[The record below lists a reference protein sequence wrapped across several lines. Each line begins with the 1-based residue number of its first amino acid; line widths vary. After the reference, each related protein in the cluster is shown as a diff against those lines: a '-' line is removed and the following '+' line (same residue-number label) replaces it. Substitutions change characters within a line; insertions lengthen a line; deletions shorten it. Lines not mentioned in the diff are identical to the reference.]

1 VARHQIESASARE
14 HQAVMHGVM
23 AEAQRADVLHS
34 DRDTMHA
41 WERFLAGESAVS
53 VPSALIASW
62 QRSLESGVNP
72 SASLAPFAVRGDAV
86 EALRWRH
93 RELLAASDR
102 LFTATADLF
111 ADSHSILL
119 LTNQDGVVLK
129 AAGDLR
135 TLTAGEKIHLTTG
148 GDWREAM
155 AGTNGIGTALATG
168 EPTYIHGSE
177 HFCEGIKSWSCA
189 AAPICE
195 PGTGAILGVL
205 DISGPPST
213 YQINNLTLAITA
225 ARQIEMVLAEQS
237 ARQHM
242 RLLAYCLQ
250 RLSSSDAA
258 GMIAIDRRGRL
269 VHSTGRVPLPVGV
282 GERFPGMDENSAVED
297 WARHLPRGLRAEWF
311 NPVVV
316 EGSTIGAM
324 LVVPAIRSRSSGN
337 RIAERHALN
346 DEARSESRSESRSE
360 FHSESRSESRSDARG
375 QTGNEPGSEADP
387 QRNCFAQI
395 LGQSAVMLAAVN
407 RGRQLASRR
416 VPVLI
421 EGETGVGKEL
431 FARAIHGEERG
442 GGAFVAYNCG
452 AASKELIGSEL
463 FGHVRGAFTGAT
475 AEGRPGRF
483 ELAHGGTLCL
493 DEIGEL
499 PLELQPVL
507 LRALEEGVVYRLG
520 DTQPRRVDVRLLAM
534 TNRNLHDEVKSG
546 RFRGDLYYRI
556 SVTRI
561 RIPPLRERDID
572 IDLLVEHFNR
582 RLAIRHGVA
591 LRRLNPE
598 VMAVLRAYSW
608 PGNVREMRNIIE
620 NLLLTSREEEVGLDE
635 LPAELLAE
643 TATAG
648 TAEPVLLQSTSL
660 EETERVAIARAVYGA
675 HGNLAQAARA
685 LGVSRSTLY
694 RKLELYHLEGIVKP
708 AVE

>member
-1 VARHQIESASARE
+1 VVRHHIESASGPG
-14 HQAVMHGVM
+14 HQAVMHELM
-23 AEAQRADVLHS
+23 AQAQRADVLHS
-34 DRDTMHA
+34 DRDTMRA
-41 WERFLAGESAVS
+41 WERFLAGEPSVS

-72 SASLAPFAVRGDAV
+72 SARLAPFAVHGDAV

-102 LFTATADLF
+102 LFAATADLF
-111 ADSHSILL
+111 ADSGSMLL
-119 LTNQDGVVLK
+119 LTNQDGVILK

-195 PGTGAILGVL
+195 PGTGSIIGVL

-242 RLLAYCLQ
+242 RLLAFCLQ
-250 RLSSSDAA
+250 RLSSCDAA

-269 VHSTGRVPLPVGV
+269 VHTTGRVPLPVGI
-282 GERFPGMDENSAVED
+282 GERFPGMDESSAVED
-297 WARHLPRGLRAEWF
+297 WARHLPQGLRAEWF
-311 NPVVV
+311 SPVVV

-324 LVVPAIRSRSSGN
+324 LVVPAIRSRSSGKRTAG
-337 RIAERHALN
+337 RINAFGSAAGHQC
-346 DEARSESRSESRSE
+346 
-360 FHSESRSESRSDARG
+360 G
-375 QTGNEPGSEADP
+375 GEPGSEADP

-407 RGRQLASRR
+407 RGRQLARRR

-463 FGHVRGAFTGAT
+463 FGHVHGAFTGAT

-520 DTQPRRVDVRLLAM
+520 DTQPRHVDVRLLAM

-561 RIPPLRERDID
+561 QIPPLRERDID

-582 RLAIRHGVA
+582 RLALRHAVPV
-591 LRRLNPE
+591 RRLNPE
-598 VMAVLRAYSW
+598 VMTVLRAYSW

-620 NLLLTSREEEVGLDE
+620 NLLLTSREEEIGLDE

-643 TATAG
+643 TATVG
-648 TAEPVLLQSTSL
+648 MAEPVLLQSTSL
-660 EETERVAIARAVYGA
+660 EETERAAIARAVYGA
-675 HGNLAQAARA
+675 HGNLAQAARS

-694 RKLELYHLEGIVKP
+694 RKIEIYQLEGIVKP
-708 AVE
+708 VTE

>member
-1 VARHQIESASARE
+1 MARHQIDSVSGSGD
-14 HQAVMHGVM
+14 QAVMHGVM
-23 AEAQRADVLHS
+23 AQAQRADVVHS
-34 DRDTMHA
+34 DRNTMRA
-41 WERFLAGESAVS
+41 WERFLAGDSSLS

-62 QRSLESGVNP
+62 QRSLQSGVNP
-72 SASLAPFAVRGDAV
+72 SANLAPFAVHGDAV

-102 LFTATADLF
+102 LFAATADLF

-119 LTNQDGVVLK
+119 LTNQDGVILK

-135 TLTAGEKIHLTTG
+135 TLTAGEKIHLTIG
-148 GDWREAM
+148 GDWREGM

-195 PGTGAILGVL
+195 PGTGAIIGVL

-237 ARQHM
+237 ARQQM
-242 RLLAYCLQ
+242 RLLAFCLQ

-269 VHSTGRVPLPVGV
+269 VHTTGRVPLPVGI

-297 WARHLPRGLRAEWF
+297 WARHLPQGLRAEWF

-324 LVVPAIRSRSSGN
+324 LVVPVMRSRPAAN
-337 RIAERHALN
+337 RIAERSGAVGN
-346 DEARSESRSESRSE
+346 AVGSGVGSGVASEA
-360 FHSESRSESRSDARG
+360 
-375 QTGNEPGSEADP
+375 GSEADP

-395 LGQSAVMLAAVN
+395 LGQSATMLAAVN
-407 RGRQLASRR
+407 RGRQLARRR

-431 FARAIHGEERG
+431 FARAIHGEEHG

-582 RLAIRHGVA
+582 RLSQRHAVP

-620 NLLLTSREEEVGLDE
+620 NLLLTSREEEVALDE
-635 LPAELLAE
+635 LPAELLDE
-643 TATAG
+643 TG
-648 TAEPVLLQSTSL
+648 TIGAAEPVLLQSTSL
-660 EETERVAIARAVYGA
+660 EETERVAIARAVHGA
-675 HGNLAQAARA
+675 HGNLAQAARS

-694 RKLELYHLEGIVKP
+694 RKLELYQLEGIVKQ
-708 AVE
+708 AME